1 MIRNDCIETNLADEG
16 LYRDSISWNAWFKAG
31 IRLFLDDLHRLGGL
45 LVMWQRRSAGRQ
57 SLRDM
62 DARLLDDMGIGR
74 IDALQEAAKR
84 FWRD

>member
-1 MIRNDCIETNLADEG
+1 MIRNDCIETNMTGDG
-16 LYRDSISWNAWFKAG
+16 LYRPTVTWKSLFKAG

-57 SLRDM
+57 RLRDM

-74 IDALQEAAKR
+74 IDALQEAAKP